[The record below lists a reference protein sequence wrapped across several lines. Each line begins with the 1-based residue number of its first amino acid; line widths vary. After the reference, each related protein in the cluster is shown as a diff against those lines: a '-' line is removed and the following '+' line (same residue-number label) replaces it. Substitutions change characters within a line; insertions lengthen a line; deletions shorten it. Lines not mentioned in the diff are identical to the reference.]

1 MIEKAGSPL
10 RVRRDK
16 VDILFA
22 SDLQLGDCDVH
33 AAGPVC
39 GEWREIYIPVCDGSD
54 KQTL

>member
-16 VDILFA
+16 IDTLFA
-22 SDLQLGDCDVH
+22 SNLQLGDCNVH

-39 GEWREIYIPVCDGSD
+39 GMDDGESERREM
-54 KQTL
+54 

>member
-16 VDILFA
+16 VDTLFA
-22 SDLQLGDCDVH
+22 SNLQLGDCNVH

-39 GEWREIYIPVCDGSD
+39 GMDDGKSERREM
-54 KQTL
+54 